1 MEIKTSLT
9 HIFQIPKSN
18 SASYQLF
25 GKKSLLLLLLL
36 FNQVESIWKKN
47 EETKEY
53 KSSELTVAWTCF
65 FLTTWVLY
73 VTSSLLFPDVLCI
86 YALYAVKCALI
97 PY

>member
-25 GKKSLLLLLLL
+25 GKKSLLLLL
-36 FNQVESIWKKN
+36 FNQEVESIWKKN

-86 YALYAVKCALI
+86 YALYAVKCAPI